1 MNAHRDH
8 AVKRPA
14 LLLAAFSVAWAAAAG
29 AQTPRLAPGVDTLRP
44 GSVEAAAVVRLAAE
58 PRSFR
63 IVAVPSRPLS
73 PRTARFASRSSL
85 WAPPPFSACRAA
97 RCLPR
102 GARGLSGSFR
112 PALPP

>member
-29 AQTPRLAPGVDTLRP
+29 AHTPRLAPGVDTLRP

-63 IVAVPSRPLS
+63 IVAVPVPAAFPADRE
-73 PRTARFASRSSL
+73 ARFEIVSVG
-85 WAPPPFSACRAA
+85 PAA
-97 RCLPR
+97 ILGLPR
-102 GARGLSGSFR
+102 GAPPGPPAPGRGGAR
-112 PALPP
+112 P